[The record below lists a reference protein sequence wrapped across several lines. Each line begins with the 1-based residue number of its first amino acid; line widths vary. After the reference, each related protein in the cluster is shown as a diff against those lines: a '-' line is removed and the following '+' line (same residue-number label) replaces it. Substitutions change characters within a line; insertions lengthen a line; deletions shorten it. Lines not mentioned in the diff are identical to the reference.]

1 MNQQPNPFF
10 NQPSAPQPIDPVMA
24 QPTMQPVVQSAPM
37 QPVQPAMPSAD
48 PAQPQPPASTQPATQ
63 PPQPTA
69 PAQPATNFRNPT
81 GAIPE
86 SDLANVGNIVDTITK
101 AFSSRVVGQ
110 DNLRTALLVS
120 MITGGHVLLESVPG
134 LAKTTAV
141 QTMAASV
148 QGSFK
153 RIQCTPDLLPSDI
166 IGTQIYDYAKGEF
179 RTELGPVHANFV
191 LLDEINRSSAKTQSA
206 MLEAMQERQTS
217 IGGQRY
223 DLPKPFIV
231 LATQNPVEQ
240 EGTYELPEAQLD
252 RFLLK
257 EILQYPTPEEELE
270 ILKRIESGILGATPK
285 ADDLPTVSLDD
296 ITMMQQLVDKVYI
309 DDAAKQ
315 YIVQIIAA
323 TRAPQQYIPAETAR
337 YVQYGASPRASITF
351 QQVAKALAL
360 INGRDY
366 VIPEDVK
373 QLRHS
378 VLRHRLILNF
388 EAIADQVHPEVI
400 IDAIFNAVTAP

>member
-1 MNQQPNPFF
+1 MNQP
-10 NQPSAPQPIDPVMA
+10 ATA
-24 QPTMQPVVQSAPM
+24 QPTMN
-37 QPVQPAMPSAD
+37 
-48 PAQPQPPASTQPATQ
+48 AQRPASAISTEELQRATA
-63 PPQPTA
+63 TA
-69 PAQPATNFRNPT
+69 ATIAR
-81 GAIPE
+81 
-86 SDLANVGNIVDTITK
+86 

-110 DNLRTALLVS
+110 QNLLKALLVS

-141 QTMAASV
+141 QTLAASV

-206 MLEAMQERQTS
+206 MLEAMQEKQTS
-217 IGGQRY
+217 IGGRRY
-223 DLPKPFIV
+223 NLPQPFIV
-231 LATQNPVEQ
+231 LATQNPIEQ

-257 EILQYPTPEEELE
+257 EVLSYPTPDEELE
-270 ILKRIESGILGATPK
+270 ILRRIERGTLSA
-285 ADDLPTVSLDD
+285 AAAELPHVALTD
-296 ITMMQQLVDKVYI
+296 IIFLQQLVDKVYI
-309 DDAAKQ
+309 DDSVKR
-315 YIVQIIAA
+315 YIVTLIAA
-323 TRAPQQYIPAETAR
+323 TRAPQQYIPADMAR
-337 YVQYGASPRASITF
+337 YVQYGASPRASIAF

-360 INGRDY
+360 INGRDH

-388 EAIADQVHPEVI
+388 EAIADQVHPEAI
-400 IDAIFNAVTAP
+400 IDAIFNTVTTP